1 MMLNMINSV
10 IDMGRM
16 YTDKTRIIVKPFILS
31 VVELEIKELFTRQAE
46 HRRL

>member
-10 IDMGRM
+10 IDMGQM